1 MTKTAT
7 ITICC
12 LASLLMNTSQASG
25 QDWDLGEYQEL
36 AGGVDGDQVA
46 ARDETPAQQIQV
58 AEVHTQPKTGD
69 QPRKAAEVAVALAGT
84 ATGSPRTQAAG
95 RVEAEA
101 KATEGYPEHVI
112 RFGAGAS
119 WMHPMRLADR
129 RSDDQLLSNFSASWT
144 PFGLPADIGVD
155 LLIARDQ
162 KFFVRPNIKLFLYRH
177 YWFSLFVEGTCE
189 LMFLSDST
197 EVGGGGGMGM
207 VIGLSDSLAIE
218 IKASAT
224 VANLSSAG
232 DSDLFGPVDPVE
244 LSLLDEVTGGKHLA
258 VMPSATVHLMARF

>member
-12 LASLLMNTSQASG
+12 LAGLMMTASRAAG

-36 AGGVDGDQVA
+36 AGDA
-46 ARDETPAQQIQV
+46 DETQV
-58 AEVHTQPKTGD
+58 AENADDTPDPVRVARVEDRPEPVRRTPQ
-69 QPRKAAEVAVALAGT
+69 AAPVEVAKKD
-84 ATGSPRTQAAG
+84 
-95 RVEAEA
+95 AEA
-101 KATEGYPEHVI
+101 GSAQTPTGGQVESETAAADGYPEHVI

-119 WMHPMRLADR
+119 WLHPMRLADR
-129 RSDDQLLSNFSASWT
+129 SSDDKLLSDFSASWT
-144 PFGLPADIGVD
+144 PFGLPADLGVD

-162 KFFVRPNIKLFLYRH
+162 QFFVRPNLKLFLVRH
-177 YWFSLFVEGTCE
+177 YWFSMFIEGTCE

-197 EVGGGGGMGM
+197 ELGGGGGFGM
-207 VIGLSDSLAIE
+207 VIGLSDSLAFE

-232 DSDLFGPVDPVE
+232 DSQLFGATDPVGY
-244 LSLLDEVTGGKHLA
+244 SLLDEVTAGKHLA
-258 VMPSATVHLMARF
+258 VMPSASIHLMARF